1 MKFNFIEVGTSD
13 FRTLAH
19 TVNGNGISIE
29 PIKAYFDRLP
39 EREGLV
45 KINCAISDKEGTVEA
60 FYCDP
65 EVITR
70 WALPTWLRG
79 CNSIQ
84 IEHPTV
90 RKWCTENKFDFDLL
104 VKKEE
109 VPVRTLQSIFE
120 EYMITEL
127 DFLKVDTEGHD
138 YVIMKSILSDW
149 VKRAQNSWNDKLL
162 LEGDDQ
168 IEKQVPIIDR
178 IQYESN
184 SLMTWEQKRELISM
198 AEELGYTWKTK
209 FERGNEDTILNLVR

>member
-1 MKFNFIEVGTSD
+1 MKYNFIEVGTSD

-45 KINCAISDKEGTVEA
+45 KINCAISDKGGMVEA

-90 RKWCTENKFDFDLL
+90 RKWCIENKFDFDLL

-138 YVIMKSILSDW
+138 YVIMKSILAYLQEDW
-149 VKRAQNSWNDKLL
+149 GRHYPDNEPQR
-162 LEGDDQ
+162 
-168 IEKQVPIIDR
+168 PIIDR

-209 FERGNEDTILNLVR
+209 FERGNEDTILNLIK